1 MNKKVFVLS
10 MVLILLLF
18 ALSLSA
24 CSNNFPLLDPS
35 TESTAPSVVTEPTT
49 EPTEP
54 YTGPHYAT
62 SWPEFAD
69 VRIYPMDDAKF
80 TEAVRV
86 FNEAM
91 ESTKNQD
98 HVISFEVHWSSYD
111 PYATDH
117 HIRNILSFSPVD
129 GWEEKQYYDFYLY
142 FAVNYSIDVD
152 SSKSPA
158 SDQDHATGMVLL
170 IWDAEANTWIIDQL
184 GSAST
189 NHNIPYDS
197 EILAPEEAAKIY
209 SGDHRILASY
219 RQDQQTYIYLLNEQN
234 QEIILHKGTP
244 NS

>member
-1 MNKKVFVLS
+1 MNKKFFVLS

-24 CSNNFPLLDPS
+24 CSNNFPPSEPS
-35 TESTAPSVVTEPTT
+35 TENTEPSVVTDPTAEPTA
-49 EPTEP
+49 PD
-54 YTGPHYAT
+54 YTNA
-62 SWPEFAD
+62 WPAFED
-69 VRIYPMDDAKF
+69 VHILPMDDAKF
-80 TEAVRV
+80 DEAIRV
-86 FNEAM
+86 ISEAM
-91 ESTKNQD
+91 EATKVQD
-98 HVISFEVHWSSYD
+98 HVLSFEVHWSSYD

-117 HIRNILSFSPVD
+117 HIRNLLNFSPVE
-129 GWEEKQYYDFYLY
+129 GWDEQQYYESYLY
-142 FAVNYSIDVD
+142 FAVNYSINVD

-197 EILAPEEAAKIY
+197 EILAPEEAAKFY
-209 SGDHRILASY
+209 SGDHRILAGY
-219 RQDQQTYIYLLNEQN
+219 RQDQQTYIYLLDEQTR
-234 QEIILHKGTP
+234 EIILHKGTP